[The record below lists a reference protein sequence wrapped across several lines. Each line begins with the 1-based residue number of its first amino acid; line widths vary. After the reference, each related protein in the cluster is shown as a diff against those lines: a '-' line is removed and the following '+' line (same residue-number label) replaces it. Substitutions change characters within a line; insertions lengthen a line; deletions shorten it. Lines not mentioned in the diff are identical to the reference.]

1 MKFWSIL
8 IQISV
13 TNFVLPTSSEVTPS
27 NSTHF
32 DRLENLLDAV
42 DSKVERDDYYE
53 DDYGL
58 VFINK
63 GLYPLSIRFNQSAL
77 EFVASKNT
85 SDAHAD
91 TLIPPLI
98 EKVVLFSP
106 KYF

>member
-27 NSTHF
+27 NSTQF

-42 DSKVERDDYYE
+42 DSKVEREDYYE

-58 VFINK
+58 VFFHQIGATYQYATKFDIFSNYETEVRASIPDEE
-63 GLYPLSIRFNQSAL
+63 YPR
-77 EFVASKNT
+77 
-85 SDAHAD
+85 
-91 TLIPPLI
+91 P
-98 EKVVLFSP
+98 VLTES
-106 KYF
+106 

>member
-8 IQISV
+8 LQISV

-58 VFINK
+58 VFN
-63 GLYPLSIRFNQSAL
+63 IRQDLHLDWSL
-77 EFVASKNT
+77 VER
-85 SDAHAD
+85 
-91 TLIPPLI
+91 
-98 EKVVLFSP
+98 FSRGKIRP
-106 KYF
+106 T

>member
-1 MKFWSIL
+1 MKKLLKFWSIL

-27 NSTHF
+27 RNSTQF

-58 VFINK
+58 VLEVFRR
-63 GLYPLSIRFNQSAL
+63 GL
-77 EFVASKNT
+77 
-85 SDAHAD
+85 
-91 TLIPPLI
+91 
-98 EKVVLFSP
+98 
-106 KYF
+106 KYIGRY

>member
-27 NSTHF
+27 NSTQF

-42 DSKVERDDYYE
+42 DSKVEREDYYE

-58 VFINK
+58 VFFFTKLVPPINMQQN
-63 GLYPLSIRFNQSAL
+63 SISLVTMKQKLGQAFL
-77 EFVASKNT
+77 MKN
-85 SDAHAD
+85 
-91 TLIPPLI
+91 IPGQ
-98 EKVVLFSP
+98 F
-106 KYF
+106 

>member
-27 NSTHF
+27 NSTQF

-42 DSKVERDDYYE
+42 DSKVEREDYYE

-58 VFINK
+58 VFFFTKLVPPINMQQN
-63 GLYPLSIRFNQSAL
+63 SISLVTMKQKLGQAFL
-77 EFVASKNT
+77 MKN
-85 SDAHAD
+85 
-91 TLIPPLI
+91 IPSQ
-98 EKVVLFSP
+98 F
-106 KYF
+106 

>member
-27 NSTHF
+27 NSTQF

-42 DSKVERDDYYE
+42 DSKVEREDYYE

-58 VFINK
+58 VFFSPNWCH
-63 GLYPLSIRFNQSAL
+63 LSICKKKRYL
-77 EFVASKNT
+77 
-85 SDAHAD
+85 
-91 TLIPPLI
+91 
-98 EKVVLFSP
+98 
-106 KYF
+106 